1 MRDIRERVE
10 ALAPFLHFDA
20 DPYPVIADGRVQWIV
35 DAYTTTDRYPYGER
49 ADNSQLTSGSG
60 LDHSFNYVRNSV
72 KAVVDA
78 SDGTA
83 AFYVMPVDE
92 PVTAAYLSAHGKRD
106 VAGKGVS
113 VRDDPVG

>member
-72 KAVVDA
+72 KTVVDA
-78 SDGTA
+78 YDGTVD
-83 AFYVMPVDE
+83 FYVMPVHDQSS
-92 PVTAAYLSAHGKRD
+92 TAEKPTELQHLK
-106 VAGKGVS
+106 
-113 VRDDPVG
+113 